1 MKIKYRKIISIILI
15 ICLSIPTLV
24 GSLTFA
30 GSKGIKLAG
39 LSEYISNPKVNYI
52 DLYSKKRT
60 GANIQPP
67 KDIKIQVGSK
77 APIYSDERI
86 SDNELKEA
94 KSQDVYNLSKK
105 DIEEL
110 VSKGFSIEEILE
122 ADAIGNNILENPKEV
137 LEQKRI
143 TNKDL
148 DKVKKDLINKKN
160 KAILE
165 KLTKKYPED
174 AKELSKAKISDTEKL
189 NKLIQKDVY
198 GINTKSGFSAQY
210 ISSEDDEIRNLE
222 ATDEVKKNGKIKVY
236 EKQELSKAYKDKY
249 ALSDVESEGLTDYL
263 IQKLENIADMQ
274 GKSKDELVVNGKI

>member
-1 MKIKYRKIISIILI
+1 M
-15 ICLSIPTLV
+15 
-24 GSLTFA
+24 
-30 GSKGIKLAG
+30 
-39 LSEYISNPKVNYI
+39 
-52 DLYSKKRT
+52 
-60 GANIQPP
+60 
-67 KDIKIQVGSK
+67 
-77 APIYSDERI
+77 
-86 SDNELKEA
+86 
-94 KSQDVYNLSKK
+94 
-105 DIEEL
+105 
-110 VSKGFSIEEILE
+110 
-122 ADAIGNNILENPKEV
+122 
-137 LEQKRI
+137 
-143 TNKDL
+143 

-274 GKSKDELVVNGKI
+274 GKSKDELVKDYIKKKAGVLNNEK